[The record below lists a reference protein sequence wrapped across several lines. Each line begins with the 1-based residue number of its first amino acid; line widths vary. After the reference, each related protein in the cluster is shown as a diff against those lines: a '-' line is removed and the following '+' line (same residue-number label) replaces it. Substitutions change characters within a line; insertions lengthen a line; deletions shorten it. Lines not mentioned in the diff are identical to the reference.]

1 MKLKINF
8 HQILQLVRLLSDLV
22 NCRVA
27 SRIKL
32 LFWSD
37 CLVPLMFSQASVSH
51 SIDWGMGIPD
61 PMSFPGVD
69 ISCPKSF
76 GGWGLVMCRAGGYV
90 QGLGNHPFG
99 DGTRRGGP
107 EGVGMC
113 RGVGTNPQT
122 WDKGVTQTLLKTS
135 PSLAVGNK
143 LSNKQY

>member
-8 HQILQLVRLLSDLV
+8 NQSLQLVRLLSDFV

-51 SIDWGMGIPD
+51 SIDLGMGIPD
-61 PMSFPGVD
+61 PMSFPGAD

-76 GGWGLVMCRAGGYV
+76 REVGVSYV
-90 QGLGNHPFG
+90 QGRWVCAGAG
-99 DGTRRGGP
+99 
-107 EGVGMC
+107 
-113 RGVGTNPQT
+113 
-122 WDKGVTQTLLKTS
+122 
-135 PSLAVGNK
+135 
-143 LSNKQY
+143 